1 MLPVVVVVV
10 FCPDQL
16 QVFCILGKQWM
27 MCALVVELAA
37 GQSPPAD
44 RIPTPPAQS
53 LAGGQLTSPPIQP
66 ADPPPPHS
74 SWPEADPSPTL
85 GKPLQSLL
93 ASNWRFSILE
103 LTGALWF
110 ALCPYKLLF
119 TLFTQL
125 NTTLSQYSFNFSAK
139 VSIQLRARQ
148 LYAVH
153 AFFRAY
159 PRSNMS

>member
-66 ADPPPPHS
+66 ADPLPPTPV
-74 SWPEADPSPTL
+74 DQKPTL
-85 GKPLQSLL
+85 HQLWASLYNL
-93 ASNWRFSILE
+93 SWRQTEGS
-103 LTGALWF
+103 
-110 ALCPYKLLF
+110 PY
-119 TLFTQL
+119 
-125 NTTLSQYSFNFSAK
+125 
-139 VSIQLRARQ
+139 
-148 LYAVH
+148 
-153 AFFRAY
+153 
-159 PRSNMS
+159 